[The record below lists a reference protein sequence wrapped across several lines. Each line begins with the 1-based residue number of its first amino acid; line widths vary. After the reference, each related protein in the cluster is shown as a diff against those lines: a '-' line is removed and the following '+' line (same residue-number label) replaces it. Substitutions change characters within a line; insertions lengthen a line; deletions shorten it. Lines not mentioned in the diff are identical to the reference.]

1 MRLRSAVVASALIA
15 LFSFAV
21 PSIGTAAPH
30 HNRGLTI
37 NATPNP
43 IDAGGGPLIYGQL
56 NVQPI
61 DGQTIDLYQ
70 HATGSHMGYTLA
82 GMATTNNG
90 FYEFP
95 NITGVQT
102 NTSYFVREAGGAK
115 VHSRTVYEKVAALVS
130 LTSNTTTADTSTPI
144 TFSGTVT
151 PNHAGQEVLLQQ
163 ESANGNKWNTID
175 HGFLN
180 SMSMFTIIH
189 RWRVPGAYDVRAVFP
204 GDYRNIEGDS
214 DAITV
219 TIQQAQVPGFTI
231 NSSSPIINHGQRATI
246 SGNLVPPT
254 AVPPPSS
261 TTVQLWGRTVGAD
274 KFHVLQVGTASGPS
288 GAYSFTVS
296 PGQNT
301 LYQVRTVFVKPARQ
315 TSVLFE
321 GVRDAVT
328 MSASPTSSTAGGVVR
343 FTGTVL
349 PDKAGSNIYLQ
360 RQAKNGNWYS
370 VDVSTVR
377 NNSTFQFVFQV
388 GPAGTYT
395 FRARIYSDKHN
406 IGAASTPV
414 TVSVSGVA
422 PPSTL
427 PPAS

>member
-1 MRLRSAVVASALIA
+1 MRLRSAVVASALFA
-15 LFSFAV
+15 LLSFAV
-21 PSIGTAAPH
+21 PSIAAAAPH

-43 IDAGGGPLIYGQL
+43 IDSGGGPLIYGQL

-61 DGQTIDLYQ
+61 GSQTIVLYQ
-70 HATGSHMGYTLA
+70 HATGSHMGYTVA
-82 GMATTNNG
+82 GTTTTSTVG
-90 FYEFP
+90 FYQFP
-95 NITGVQT
+95 NITGVAT

-130 LTSNTTTADTSTPI
+130 LSSNTTTADTNTPI

-163 ESANGNKWNTID
+163 QSANGNKWNTID

-180 SMSMFTIIH
+180 SMSMFTITH

-231 NSSSPIINHGQRATI
+231 NSSSPIINEGQSAMI

-254 AVPPPSS
+254 AVPPPSP
-261 TTVQLWGRTVGAD
+261 TTVQLWGRTVD
-274 KFHVLQVGTASGPS
+274 QTKFHVLQVTTTGTG

-296 PGQNT
+296 PRENT
-301 LYQVRTVFVKPARQ
+301 LYQVRTAFVKPARH

-321 GVRDAVT
+321 GVRDVVT
-328 MSASPTSSTAGGVVR
+328 MSASSMTSTAGGVVR

-349 PDKAGSNIYLQ
+349 PDKAGHTIYLQ

-370 VDVSTVR
+370 VELSTVR
-377 NNSTFQFVFQV
+377 NNSTFAFVLRLGAV
-388 GPAGTYT
+388 GTYT

-406 IGAASTPV
+406 IGGASAPISISAMGV
-414 TVSVSGVA
+414 T

>member
-15 LFSFAV
+15 LLSFAV
-21 PSIGTAAPH
+21 PSIATAAPQ

-43 IDAGGGPLIYGQL
+43 IDSGGGVYIYGQL
-56 NVQPI
+56 NAPPI
-61 DGQTIDLYQ
+61 GLQTIDLYQ
-70 HATGSHMGYTLA
+70 HTTGSHTGYVLA
-82 GMATTNNG
+82 GTTTTSSIG
-90 FYEFP
+90 FYDFS
-95 NITGVQT
+95 NITNVAT
-102 NTSYFVREAGGAK
+102 NTSWFVRESGGAK

-130 LTSNTTTADTSTPI
+130 LSSNTTTADTSTPI
-144 TFSGTVT
+144 TFSGTVV

-180 SMSMFTIIH
+180 SMSMFTIPH

-231 NSSSPIINHGQRATI
+231 NSSSPIINEGQSATI

-254 AVPPPSS
+254 AVPPPSP
-261 TTVQLWGRTVGAD
+261 TTVQLWGRTVD
-274 KFHVLQVGTASGPS
+274 QTKFHVLQVTTTGTG

-296 PGQNT
+296 PRENT
-301 LYQVRTVFVKPARQ
+301 LYQVRTAFVKPARH

-321 GVRDAVT
+321 GVRDLVS
-328 MSASPTSSTAGGVVR
+328 MSASSSTVTAGGKVR
-343 FTGTVL
+343 FNGTVL
-349 PDKAGSNIYLQ
+349 PDKAGHTVYLQ

-370 VDVSTVR
+370 VELSTVR
-377 NNSTFQFVFQV
+377 NNSTFAFVWRV
-388 GPAGTYT
+388 GAAGTYT

-406 IGAASTPV
+406 IGGASAPV
-414 TVSVSGVA
+414 TITVTPSTVP
-422 PPSTL
+422 PPS
-427 PPAS
+427 